1 MSKTSQKVTRG
12 EITMNKD
19 YLDSLSKDQ
28 LETRIY
34 DLENELN
41 QEFHLHRIMTIKTAM
56 QLQNEVA
63 YCKALLENF
72 NPVEN
77 DFDREIRL
85 NPNFNQEEK

>member
-1 MSKTSQKVTRG
+1 
-12 EITMNKD
+12 MNKD

-41 QEFHLHRIMTIKTAM
+41 QEFHLHRIMKIKTAM
-56 QLQNEVA
+56 KLQNEVA

-72 NPVEN
+72 NPIEN

-85 NPNFNQEEK
+85 NPNFNQKEKEE

>member
-1 MSKTSQKVTRG
+1 
-12 EITMNKD
+12 MNKD

-28 LETRIY
+28 LENRIY
-34 DLENELN
+34 DLNNELN

-56 QLQNEVA
+56 KLQNEVA

-72 NPVEN
+72 KPVEN

-85 NPNFNQEEK
+85 NPNFKQEEK

>member
-1 MSKTSQKVTRG
+1 
-12 EITMNKD
+12 MNKD

-41 QEFHLHRIMTIKTAM
+41 QEFHLHRIMKIKTAM
-56 QLQNEVA
+56 KLQNEVA

-72 NPVEN
+72 KQPVEEN
-77 DFDREIRL
+77 EFDREIRL
-85 NPNFNQEEK
+85 NPNFNQKDK